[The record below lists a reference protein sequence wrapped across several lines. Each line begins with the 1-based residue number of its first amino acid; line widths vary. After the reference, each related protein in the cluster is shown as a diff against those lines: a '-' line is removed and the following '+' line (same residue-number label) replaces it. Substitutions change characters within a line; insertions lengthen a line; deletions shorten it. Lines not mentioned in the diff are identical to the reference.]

1 MAKIWS
7 KLREKL
13 FPLSDRR
20 SQCMSCKEGDSI
32 AEFAYYLEQSQE
44 SSPEVAQYMVENSEI
59 IEADLDDRMTLE
71 AWRKIHRIAWLLSD
85 ARQTES
91 LTRVARVEEMA
102 RDCAEQCLGRHA
114 QPILKALNL

>member
-1 MAKIWS
+1 MSKKWS

-13 FPLSDRR
+13 FLSSGRIFRR
-20 SQCMSCKEGDSI
+20 MPCKEVKSV
-32 AEFAYYLEQSQE
+32 AEFAHYLEQSQE
-44 SSPEVAQYMVENSEI
+44 SSPEFAQYMVENSEI
-59 IEADLDDRMTLE
+59 IEADLDERMTLE
-71 AWRKIHRIAWLLSD
+71 AWRRIHRIAWLLSD

-114 QPILKALNL
+114 PPILKALNL